1 MVKFLHNRIVKGI
14 LNFLEVMLLII
25 CCIYVGCIILQ
36 RISNNR
42 SVFGYRFYTVATSSM
57 KPVYVP
63 NDVIMVK
70 DINYRDLKVGDD
82 IAYYGENIGHKE
94 MIISHRI
101 VYISEDYNTFKTK
114 GVANE
119 VEDPPIKKDLILGKI
134 TGKLPIISP
143 INHILRNIYG
153 FFFLVFFPLVI
164 VIVLEVLELIT
175 NIKIKNNEI
184 VEIKKKEETVD
195 GE

>member
-1 MVKFLHNRIVKGI
+1 MVKFLHNKIVKGI
-14 LNFLEVMLLII
+14 LNFLEIMLLII
-25 CCIYVGCIILQ
+25 CCIYVGCILLQ

-42 SVFGYRFYTVATSSM
+42 SVFGYRFYTIATSSM
-57 KPVYVP
+57 VPVYVP
-63 NDVIMVK
+63 NDVVVVRDVNIK
-70 DINYRDLKVGDD
+70 DLKIGDD
-82 IAYYGENIGHKE
+82 VAYYGENVGHKDI
-94 MIISHRI
+94 IISHRI
-101 VYISEDYNTFKTK
+101 VYINEDYTTFKTK
-114 GVANE
+114 GIANN
-119 VEDPPIKKDLILGKI
+119 VEDPPISSTLILGKL

-175 NIKIKNNEI
+175 NIKLKKNEI